1 MGTHGNATTLCA
13 QMPLDLIQSYARNYQ
28 YPGVQRPWDECPGTK
43 KGETGPV
50 HYDNLKES
58 FGALFSD
65 KIERFACG
73 ACQCNPENDPSE
85 VLVEC
90 ATEPDFRDP
99 SGEGKPYE
107 EAFWNDTNYKAFCG
121 NFPGYVTG
129 CDDAPNVTGCDFKR
143 DNRTKSTISP
153 SHGSQKST
161 MPRSQSSDDFQKSTM
176 PRSQN
181 SDHSQKSTK
190 SPSQSTDYDSKKSS
204 NNSSH
209 DGSNSETNRNDQNP
223 LYMGQPRRDNL
234 LAFDSANAIMP
245 GHWCIILTILCIILT
260 FVLKLLI

>member
-13 QMPLDLIQSYARNYQ
+13 GMPLGLIQSFASNYQ

-43 KGETGPV
+43 KGETGLV

-58 FGALFSD
+58 FGALFSN

-73 ACQCNPENDPSE
+73 ACQCNPENDPLE

-90 ATEPDFRDP
+90 ATEPDFRN
-99 SGEGKPYE
+99 YTT
-107 EAFWNDTNYKAFCG
+107 AFWNDTNYKTFCG

-143 DNRTKSTISP
+143 DNRTKSTKSP

-161 MPRSQSSDDFQKSTM
+161 MPRSQS
-176 PRSQN
+176 

-260 FVLKLLI
+260 FVLK

>member
-143 DNRTKSTISP
+143 DKRTKSTKSP

-161 MPRSQSSDDFQKSTM
+161 KP
-176 PRSQN
+176 
-181 SDHSQKSTK
+181 
-190 SPSQSTDYDSKKSS
+190 PSQSTDYDSKKSS